1 MNAHMIAKYLF
12 QKLLNRK
19 IPLVN
24 QSAELFCN
32 INFPIWP
39 LILVNFLIDVEV
51 TRCNRNV
58 VLKNVSENSI
68 DRLCKIKKKEETS
81 RKMEAKGIFL
91 YLQRIRKGQLTFL
104 ALIIRKN
111 GWQNVTLTWHIG
123 GKMYWERKRRRTTLL
138 SSLWEWITGECWE
151 KSQKYERY

>member
-111 GWQNVTLTWHIG
+111 GWQNVTLT
-123 GKMYWERKRRRTTLL
+123 
-138 SSLWEWITGECWE
+138 
-151 KSQKYERY
+151 